1 LALLPAL
8 LLLPALAYA
17 ALMAL
22 CLYGWRRLEGW
33 EIPPNYVPQTRI
45 TVLVPARNEA
55 AHIADC
61 LHSLLACRYP
71 PELLEIIVLDD
82 HSDDGT
88 AALAAQAADSSA
100 VPVRVLRLAEH
111 PGPPVSGKKNAIT
124 LGVSCAQGELIATT
138 DADCLVPPDW
148 LLLAASLYET
158 RRPGVLVGPVTA
170 HRERTVFQR
179 FQALDWA
186 GMAGITGA
194 GIALGG
200 HRIGNGANLF
210 YPKSVFE
217 AVGGYADNAHRASG
231 DDVFLVQKIARQYP
245 VVFIK
250 NPAAAVRTEVYP
262 DLRAFVQ
269 QRLRWGTKNTALPEA
284 GAKAALAVVF
294 LCCVAL
300 VLTPAVLFFL
310 PALLWSCAAQ
320 LALKVLAD
328 YVLLREMCLFFGR
341 RDLLRAF
348 WPAFFLHTVYIAGVG
363 TASLLVKKYTWKG
376 RRVR

>member
-1 LALLPAL
+1 MCT

-33 EIPPNYVPQTRI
+33 KTPENYTPKTRV
-45 TVLVPARNEA
+45 TVLVPARNEV
-55 AHIADC
+55 AHIAAC

-71 PELLEIIVLDD
+71 AELLEIIVLDD
-82 HSDDGT
+82 HSDDHT
-88 AALAAQAADSSA
+88 ADIAAQATVGSA
-100 VPVRVLRLAEH
+100 VSVQVLRLAEQ
-111 PGPPVSGKKNAIT
+111 PGPPISGKKSA
-124 LGVSCAQGELIATT
+124 LAFGVSHARGELIATT

-148 LLLAASLYET
+148 LLLAASLYEA
-158 RRPGVLVGPVTA
+158 RRPGAIVGPVTA

-210 YPKSVFE
+210 YPKAVFE
-217 AVGGYADNAHRASG
+217 AVGGYAGNADRASG
-231 DDVFLVQKIARQYP
+231 DDVFLVQKIAQHYP
-245 VVFIK
+245 VVFLK
-250 NPAAAVRTEVYP
+250 NAAAAVRTEVCP

-294 LCCVAL
+294 LCCVSI
-300 VLTPAVLFFL
+300 VLTPLLFFFL
-310 PALLWSCAAQ
+310 PVLFPVWCAQ
-320 LALKVLAD
+320 LALKALAD

-341 RDLLRAF
+341 RDLLRTF
-348 WPAFFLHTVYIAGVG
+348 WPAFFLHTAYIAGVG
-363 TASLLVKKYTWKG
+363 VASLLVKKYTWKG